1 MQVHGTK
8 FLVQLVS
15 GLFIRLHWSNI
26 WSIRGS
32 YDACVA
38 LPLPAI
44 VDLPPVASSGQ
55 FRANISWRRFSMM
68 FRLGIKFWGN
78 GSEGTNQVPYLW
90 FCSGHPWARKW
101 IQRLMI
107 TLSDTALSEWW
118 SPARIIL
125 WTVSITTSCSV
136 FYLWAAPVCYT
147 LEFIQTCFN
156 RRMDGCMRGGSRL
169 FNDMECNFYLT
180 SNDRPVRRWSRSANM

>member
-1 MQVHGTK
+1 MQVRGTK
-8 FLVQLVS
+8 LLVQLVS
-15 GLFIRLHWSNI
+15 ELFIHWSNI

-55 FRANISWRRFSMM
+55 FGANISWRRFSML
-68 FRLGIKFWGN
+68 FRHGIKFWGN
-78 GSEGTNQVPYLW
+78 GSEGTNQVTYLW
-90 FCSGHPWARKW
+90 FCSGHSWATKW

-107 TLSDTALSEWW
+107 NLSDTVLSEWW

-125 WTVSITTSCSV
+125 WTVSVTTSCSV
-136 FYLWAAPVCYT
+136 SYFWAGPSATLWVHPD
-147 LEFIQTCFN
+147 LFQQTDVWVHECTSGMGG
-156 RRMDGCMRGGSRL
+156 RSKYELSDCSIDGW
-169 FNDMECNFYLT
+169 NN
-180 SNDRPVRRWSRSANM
+180 